1 MFSLESCMQSNWAT
15 IKLSSL
21 HHMVNNYTW
30 VLHRKKNML
39 RIFIIQRWFIVI
51 SLINQSPPLEDWRKN
66 IKFSVPVTQPL
77 LKEMSQR
84 PESVLE
90 KEKSSLQLHYRNF
103 DVADRNEIVCLKYI
117 NKLWCW
123 LLLVIYWN
131 NSNIG

>member
-1 MFSLESCMQSNWAT
+1 MQKWKAEVWEGLMHNCPLFIKAMAWKVHKNVLCFLLNHACNQSNCAM

-21 HHMVNNYTW
+21 HHRVDNYTW

-39 RIFIIQRWFIVI
+39 GIFIIQRWFIVI

-77 LKEMSQR
+77 PKNMSQR

-90 KEKSSLQLHYRNF
+90 KEKNSLPLH
-103 DVADRNEIVCLKYI
+103 
-117 NKLWCW
+117 
-123 LLLVIYWN
+123 
-131 NSNIG
+131 